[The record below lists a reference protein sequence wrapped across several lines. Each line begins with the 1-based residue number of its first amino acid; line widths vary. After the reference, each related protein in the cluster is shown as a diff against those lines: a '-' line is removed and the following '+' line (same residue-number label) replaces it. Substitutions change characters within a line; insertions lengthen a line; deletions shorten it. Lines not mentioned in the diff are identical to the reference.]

1 MSQTP
6 TYWRKL
12 KLRLLE
18 GATAYAEILEREAR
32 GEDLGRA
39 LTTAYSRYNWDL
51 FELGPRNVAAIAER
65 ALTRAEAPS
74 GVASAESTQSLM
86 ERAKELER
94 VQGLCNHPDKARREV
109 WGLAHRRYD
118 EALEA
123 FGPRGLAELVRCD
136 LLPNEAIRAALEED
150 GQIPAESEGA
160 AAPRP

>member
-12 KLRLLE
+12 KLRLFE
-18 GATAYAEILEREAR
+18 GATAYAVILEREAR
-32 GEDLGRA
+32 GEDLSRA

-51 FELGPRNVAAIAER
+51 FELGPRNIAAMAER
-65 ALTRAEAPS
+65 AIARAEIPS
-74 GVASAESTQSLM
+74 GVASASTQSLM

-94 VQGLCNHPDKARREV
+94 VQNLCNHPDKARREV

-123 FGPRGLAELVRCD
+123 IGPRGLAELVRCD
-136 LLPNEAIRAALEED
+136 LFPNKAIRAALEED
-150 GQIPAESEGA
+150 GQIADESEGA
-160 AAPRP
+160 AAPRA